1 MSAANTI
8 TLLFNGLTVA
18 LALGFLLIILW
29 HDARKELNQLF
40 AALIFLVT
48 IWNIGSL
55 LAQAFSLV
63 DVGSPLIPLAVSIME
78 LGFTGSSIAIYA
90 LTAVLMGVH
99 TKRFR
104 WLAFLGMFL
113 VLGYQIFLIFS
124 NTPVPFESLG
134 DGFYKY
140 RFQPLA
146 ALFYLSFDGTTLY
159 LIWRYRRKIQSR
171 SLIAG
176 ITLFVIGQSLGF
188 LN

>member
-29 HDARKELNQLF
+29 HDARKEFNQLF
-40 AALIFLVT
+40 AALLFLVT

-55 LAQAFSLV
+55 LTQAFSLV
-63 DVGSPLIPLAVSIME
+63 DEGAPFIPLAVGVME

-104 WLAFLGMFL
+104 WLAFLGIFL
-113 VLGYQIFLIFS
+113 VLGYQIFLIV
-124 NTPVPFESLG
+124 N
-134 DGFYKY
+134 
-140 RFQPLA
+140 
-146 ALFYLSFDGTTLY
+146 
-159 LIWRYRRKIQSR
+159 R
-171 SLIAG
+171 SPI
-176 ITLFVIGQSLGF
+176 
-188 LN
+188 